1 MFPEH
6 DELDYDLTLDCEL
19 DWTNGL
25 KCCWI
30 YADEYD

>member
-6 DELDYDLTLDCEL
+6 DELDYDLTLDWAN
-19 DWTNGL
+19 DL

>member
-6 DELDYDLTLDCEL
+6 DELDYDLTL